1 MPPPTSLIFGGLR
14 VPHVDISRLRNVV
27 LAGHAGSG
35 KTTIAEHLLYKAGVI
50 NRMGRVDDGTAS
62 LDFEPE
68 EQKRNL
74 SLSLAANTFD
84 RDGSHVTLIDTPGY
98 ADFVGEVISG
108 FAAADGA
115 IITIDASGGVEAG
128 TEKAVLLSRSTNT
141 PAIFVI
147 TRCERENA
155 DPTAALDAMRE
166 EFGSKIAPIQIAIG
180 KGEDFSGY
188 VDLVHGKAYL
198 YKDGQRQEVPVP
210 EDMVDEVAM
219 RRDQLLEAAADAD
232 DEVLMKFLE
241 GDAISD
247 QELELC
253 LHKGVKDSVL
263 APVMVT
269 SANRDIGM
277 SAMLDAIIRYLPTPL
292 EEPPVKAHDN
302 RGDEIEVS
310 ADPDGPLMA
319 QVFKTTA
326 DPFVGR
332 LTYFR
337 VWSGSIKSH
346 DHVFNAERGEDE
358 RIAQV
363 FYIKGNEQE
372 PVDEVRAGEIGA
384 VAKLAHTVTGDTLS
398 SKETPLT
405 VPPIEFPEPTLPVA
419 VEPASKADLDK
430 LSGALS
436 RLQEED
442 PTIKVERNL
451 ETGEQLMWGQGE
463 NQIQVAGERLT
474 RKFGT
479 TIVTSAPRVPYRET
493 IRSKARVEGRHKKQT
508 GGRGQF
514 GHVWLEVSP
523 NPGAGVEFATKVVGG
538 VVPKQFYAGVEKGVR
553 AVAEKGPTAGYPVID
568 FKALLY
574 DGSYHNVDSDE
585 LSFRLAAMSATR
597 KGIAESNPILLEP
610 IMEVEVRVPEAY
622 MGDVNRDLNTRRG
635 RLLGMDG
642 ADGQQILSAH
652 VPQAELFTYAT
663 ELRSITGGRGT
674 FSAKLAQYEEGPA
687 HVAQK
692 VIDEHKA
699 EDEEG

>member
-1 MPPPTSLIFGGLR
+1 

-98 ADFVGEVISG
+98 ADFVGEVIEG

-115 IITIDASGGVEAG
+115 LITIDASGGVEAG
-128 TEKAVLLSRSTNT
+128 TEKATRLSRSTHT

-155 DPTAALDAMRE
+155 DPTAALDALRE
-166 EFGSKIAPIQIAIG
+166 EFGSKIAPLQIAIG
-180 KGEDFSGY
+180 KGEDFGGY
-188 VDLVHGKAYL
+188 VDLVHRKAWLYTDGKRKEAAI
-198 YKDGQRQEVPVP
+198 P
-210 EDMVDEVAM
+210 EDMADEVVL
-219 RRDQLLEAAADAD
+219 RREQLLEAAADAD
-232 DEVLMKFLE
+232 DDVLMKFLE
-241 GDAISD
+241 GEEVSD
-247 QELELC
+247 EELELC
-253 LHKGVKDSVL
+253 LHKGVKDSVV

-269 SANRDIGM
+269 SANNDVGIT
-277 SAMLDAIIRYLPTPL
+277 AMLDAIIRYLPTPL
-292 EEPPVKAHDN
+292 EEPPVKAVDN

-310 ADPDGPLMA
+310 ADTDGPLLA

-346 DHVFNAERGEDE
+346 DHVWNAERGEDE
-358 RIAQV
+358 RVAQV
-363 FYIKGNEQE
+363 FYIKGSEQE

-398 SKETPLT
+398 SKDTPLT
-405 VPPIEFPEPTLPVA
+405 MAPIEFPEPTLPVA

-430 LSGALS
+430 LSGALA

-442 PTIKVERNL
+442 PTVKIERNL

-479 TIVTSAPRVPYRET
+479 SIVTSPPTVPYRET
-493 IRSKARVEGRHKKQT
+493 IRSTSKVEGRHKKQT

-514 GHVWLEVSP
+514 GHVWLEISP
-523 NPGAGVEFATKVVGG
+523 NPGGGVVFETKVVGG
-538 VVPKQFYAGVEKGVR
+538 AVPKGFFPGVEKGVR
-553 AVAEKGPTAGYPVID
+553 SVAEKGPTAGYPVID
-568 FKALLY
+568 FKAKLY
-574 DGSYHNVDSDE
+574 DGSFHTVDSDE
-585 LSFRLAAMSATR
+585 LSFRLAGATATR

-610 IMEVEVRVPEAY
+610 IMEIEVRVPEQY
-622 MGDVNRDLNTRRG
+622 MGEVNRDLNTRRG
-635 RLLGMDG
+635 RLLGMDA

-652 VPQAELFTYAT
+652 APQAELFTYAT

-674 FSAKLAQYEEGPA
+674 FSAKLAQYEEVPS

-699 EDEEG
+699 GEEEGS

>member
-1 MPPPTSLIFGGLR
+1 

-35 KTTIAEHLLYKAGVI
+35 KTTIAEHLLHKAGVI
-50 NRMGRVDDGTAS
+50 NRMGSVNDGTAS

-68 EQKRNL
+68 EQKRQI

-115 IITIDASGGVEAG
+115 LITVDASGGVEAG
-128 TEKAVLLSRSTNT
+128 TETAVRLSRSTHT
-141 PAIFVI
+141 PAIFVL

-155 DPTAALDAMRE
+155 DPTATLDALRT

-180 KGEDFSGY
+180 KGESFSGY
-188 VDLVHGKAYL
+188 VDLVHGKAYE
-198 YKDGQRQEVPVP
+198 YTDGQRKEVPVP
-210 EDMVDEVAM
+210 EDMVDEVVT
-219 RRDQLLEAAADAD
+219 RREQLLEAAADAD
-232 DEVLMKFLE
+232 DDVLMKFLE
-241 GDAISD
+241 GEEVSD
-247 QELELC
+247 EELELC

-269 SANRDIGM
+269 SANQDVGM

-292 EEPPVKAHDN
+292 EEPPVKATDN
-302 RGDEIEVS
+302 RGDEVEV
-310 ADPDGPLMA
+310 APDPDGPLLA

-337 VWSGSIKSH
+337 VWSGSVKAH
-346 DHVFNAERGEDE
+346 DTVWNAEKGEEE
-358 RIAQV
+358 RIQQV
-363 FYIKGNEQE
+363 FYIKGSEQE

-398 SKETPLT
+398 RKETPLT
-405 VPPIEFPEPTLPVA
+405 MAPIEYPEPTLPVA

-430 LSGALS
+430 LSTSLA

-442 PTIKVERNL
+442 PTLRVERSA
-451 ETGEQLMWGQGE
+451 ETGEQLMWAQGE

-474 RKFGT
+474 RKFST
-479 TIVTSAPRVPYRET
+479 SIVTSPPRVPYRET
-493 IRSKARVEGRHKKQT
+493 IRGTAKVEGRHKKQT

-514 GHVWLEVSP
+514 GHVWLEISP
-523 NPGAGVEFATKVVGG
+523 NPGGGVEFETKVVGG
-538 VVPKQFYAGVEKGVR
+538 VVPKQFFPGVEKGVR

-568 FKALLY
+568 FKAVLY
-574 DGSYHNVDSDE
+574 DGSFHTVDSDE
-585 LSFRLAAMSATR
+585 LSFRLAGSMATR
-597 KGIAESNPILLEP
+597 KGIAEARPILLEP

-622 MGDVNRDLNTRRG
+622 MGEVNRDLNTRRG
-635 RLLGMDG
+635 RLLGMD
-642 ADGQQILSAH
+642 AQEGQQILSAH

-674 FSAKLAQYEEGPA
+674 FTAKLAQYEEVPA

-699 EDEEG
+699 EEEEG

>member
-1 MPPPTSLIFGGLR
+1 M
-14 VPHVDISRLRNVV
+14 PHVDISRLRNVV
-27 LAGHAGSG
+27 LAGHTGSG
-35 KTTIAEHLLYKAGVI
+35 KTTIAEHLLHKAGVI

-68 EQKRNL
+68 EQKRHL

-84 RDGSHVTLIDTPGY
+84 REGSHVTLIDTPGY

-115 IITIDASGGVEAG
+115 LITMDASGGVEAG
-128 TEKAVLLSRSTNT
+128 TDMAIRLSRSTHT

-155 DPTAALDAMRE
+155 DPMVAVDALRA
-166 EFGSKIAPIQIAIG
+166 EFGSKIAPLQLAIG
-180 KGEDFSGY
+180 KADAFQGY
-188 VDLVHGKAYL
+188 VDLVHRKAWL
-198 YKDGQRQEVPVP
+198 YQDGHRHEAPIP
-210 EDMVDEVAM
+210 DELADEVAT
-219 RRDQLLEAAADAD
+219 RREQLLEAAADAD

-241 GDAISD
+241 GEEVSD
-247 QELELC
+247 EELELC
-253 LHKGVKDSVL
+253 LHKGVRDSVL
-263 APVMVT
+263 APVMLT
-269 SANRDIGM
+269 SANRDIGI
-277 SAMLDAIIRYLPTPL
+277 SAMLDAIIRYLPTPT
-292 EEPPVKAHDN
+292 EEPPVKATDN
-302 RGDEIEVS
+302 RGEEVEV
-310 ADPDGPLMA
+310 APDAAGPLLA

-346 DHVFNAERGEDE
+346 DQVWNATRGEEE

-363 FYIKGNEQE
+363 FYIKGKEQE
-372 PVDEVRAGEIGA
+372 PVDEIRAGEIGA
-384 VAKLAHTVTGDTLS
+384 VAKLVHTVTGDTLS
-398 SKETPLT
+398 AKETPLT
-405 VPPIEFPEPTLPVA
+405 MAPIEFPEPTLPVA

-430 LSGALS
+430 LSGALT

-442 PTIKVERNL
+442 RTLKVERNT

-463 NQIQVAGERLT
+463 NQLQVAGERLT

-479 TIVTSAPRVPYRET
+479 SIVTRAPRVPYRET
-493 IRSKARVEGRHKKQT
+493 IRGSAKVEGRHKKQT

-523 NPGAGVEFATKVVGG
+523 NPGGGVDFETKVVGG
-538 VVPKQFYAGVEKGVR
+538 VVPKQFFPGVEKGVR
-553 AVAEKGPTAGYPVID
+553 AVAEKGPMAGYPVVD
-568 FKALLY
+568 FKAVLY
-574 DGSYHNVDSDE
+574 DGSFHTVDSDE
-585 LSFRLAAMSATR
+585 LSFRLAASLATR
-597 KGIAESNPILLEP
+597 KGIAESDPVLLEP

-622 MGDVNRDLNTRRG
+622 MGEVNRDLNTRRG
-635 RLLGMDG
+635 RLLGMD
-642 ADGQQILSAH
+642 ADGSQQMLRAL

-674 FSAKLAQYEEGPA
+674 FSARLSTYEEVPS
-687 HVAQK
+687 HIAQK
-692 VIDEHKA
+692 IIEAHKA
-699 EDEEG
+699 EESEG

>member
-1 MPPPTSLIFGGLR
+1 M
-14 VPHVDISRLRNVV
+14 PHVEISRLRNVV

-35 KTTIAEHLLYKAGVI
+35 KTTIAEHLLHKAGVI
-50 NRMGRVDDGTAS
+50 NRMGSVNDGTAS

-68 EQKRNL
+68 EQKRQL

-115 IITIDASGGVEAG
+115 LITIDASGGVEAG
-128 TEKAVLLSRSTNT
+128 TETAVRLSRSTNT

-155 DPTAALDAMRE
+155 DPTVALDALRA
-166 EFGSKIAPIQIAIG
+166 EFGSKVAPIQIAIG
-180 KGEDFSGY
+180 KGESFSGY
-188 VDLVHGKAYL
+188 VDLVHGKAYR
-198 YKDGQRQEVPVP
+198 YDGGVRQEVPVP
-210 EDMVDEVAM
+210 EDMVDEVAT
-219 RRDQLLEAAADAD
+219 RREQLLEAAADAD
-232 DEVLMKFLE
+232 DDVLMKYLE
-241 GDAISD
+241 GETVSD
-247 QELELC
+247 EELELC

-269 SANRDIGM
+269 SANQDVGM

-292 EEPPVKAHDN
+292 EEPPVKATDN
-302 RGDEIEVS
+302 RGDEVEV
-310 ADPDGPLMA
+310 APDLDGPLMA

-346 DHVFNAERGEDE
+346 DAVWNAEKGEDE

-363 FYIKGNEQE
+363 FYIKGAEQE
-372 PVDEVRAGEIGA
+372 PVDEIRAGEIGA

-398 SKETPLT
+398 RKEAPLT
-405 VPPIEFPEPTLPVA
+405 MAPIVYPEPTLPVA

-430 LSGALS
+430 LSGSLAK
-436 RLQEED
+436 LQEED
-442 PTIKVERNL
+442 GTLKVERSL
-451 ETGEQLMWGQGE
+451 ETGEQLLWAQGE

-479 TIVTSAPRVPYRET
+479 SIVTSAPRVPYRET
-493 IRSKARVEGRHKKQT
+493 IRGTAKVEGRHKKQT

-514 GHVWLEVSP
+514 GHVWLEISP
-523 NPGAGVEFATKVVGG
+523 NPGGGVEFETKVVGG
-538 VVPKQFYAGVEKGVR
+538 VVPKQFFPGVEKGVR

-568 FKALLY
+568 FKAKLY
-574 DGSYHNVDSDE
+574 DGSFHNVDSDE
-585 LSFRLAAMSATR
+585 LSFRLAGAAATR
-597 KGIAESNPILLEP
+597 KGIAEANPILLEP
-610 IMEVEVRVPEAY
+610 VMEVEVRVPEQY

-635 RLLGMDG
+635 RLLGMDA

-674 FSAKLAQYEEGPA
+674 FSAKLAQYEEVPS

-692 VIDEHKA
+692 VIDEHA
-699 EDEEG
+699 AEEDEG

>member
-1 MPPPTSLIFGGLR
+1 

-35 KTTIAEHLLYKAGVI
+35 KTTIAEHLLHRAGVI

-84 RDGSHVTLIDTPGY
+84 RDGNHVTLIDTPGY

-115 IITIDASGGVEAG
+115 LITVDASAGVEAG
-128 TEKAVLLSRSTNT
+128 TETAVRLSRASHT

-155 DPTAALDAMRE
+155 DPTAALDGLRA
-166 EFGSKIAPIQIAIG
+166 EFGTKIAPLQLAIG
-180 KGEDFSGY
+180 KADSFSGY
-188 VDLVHGKAYL
+188 VDLVHRKAYR
-198 YKDGQRQEVPVP
+198 YEDGQRTEIGIP
-210 EDMVDEVAM
+210 DDLADEVSL

-241 GDAISD
+241 GQEVSD
-247 QELELC
+247 EELESC

-277 SAMLDAIIRYLPTPL
+277 TAMLDAIYRYLPTPL
-292 EEPPVKAHDN
+292 EEPPVVAVDN
-302 RGDEIEVS
+302 RGDEVEVG
-310 ADPDGPLMA
+310 ADPDGPLLA

-337 VWSGSIKSH
+337 VWSGRIKAH
-346 DHVFNAERGEDE
+346 DTVWNAERGEEE

-363 FYIKGNEQE
+363 FYIKANEQE
-372 PVDEVRAGEIGA
+372 AVDEIRAGEIGA

-398 SKETPLT
+398 DRETPLT
-405 VPPIEFPEPTLPVA
+405 MPRLVYPEPTLPVA

-430 LSGALS
+430 LSGALT

-442 PTIKVERNL
+442 PTIRVERSQ
-451 ETGEQLMWGQGE
+451 ETGEQLMWAQGE
-463 NQIQVAGERLT
+463 NQIQVAGERLA

-479 TIVTSAPRVPYRET
+479 SIVTSPPRVPYRET
-493 IRSKARVEGRHKKQT
+493 IRGSAQVEGRHKKQT

-514 GHVWLEVSP
+514 GHVWLEISA
-523 NPGAGVEFATKVVGG
+523 NPGGGVEFDTRVVGG
-538 VVPKQFYAGVEKGVR
+538 VVPRQFFPGVEKGVR
-553 AVAEKGPTAGYPVID
+553 AVAEKGPLAGYPVID
-568 FKALLY
+568 FKAVLY
-574 DGSYHNVDSDE
+574 DGSFHTVDSDE
-585 LSFRLAAMSATR
+585 LSFRLAAQLATR

-610 IMEVEVRVPEAY
+610 IMDVEVRVPEAY
-622 MGDVNRDLNTRRG
+622 MGEVNRDLNTRRG
-635 RLLGMDG
+635 RLLGMDS
-642 ADGQQILSAH
+642 ADGIQILSAQ

-674 FSAKLAQYEEGPA
+674 FTAKLAQYEEVPS

-692 VIDEHKA
+692 IIAGHQAE
-699 EDEEG
+699 EDEG

>member
-1 MPPPTSLIFGGLR
+1 VEEVPR

-27 LAGHAGSG
+27 IAGHTGSG
-35 KTTIAEHLLYKAGVI
+35 KTTIAEHLLHKAGVI

-68 EQKRNL
+68 EQKRHL
-74 SLSLAANTFD
+74 SLSLAVNTFD

-108 FAAADGA
+108 FSAADGA
-115 IITIDASGGVEAG
+115 LITMDASGGVEAG
-128 TEKAVLLSRSTNT
+128 TETAIRLGRATHT

-155 DPTAALDAMRE
+155 DPMAAVDALRSQ
-166 EFGSKIAPIQIAIG
+166 FGTKIAPLQVAIG
-180 KGEDFSGY
+180 KADAFRGY
-188 VDLVHGKAYL
+188 VDLVHRTAWVYENGK
-198 YKDGQRQEVPVP
+198 RQQADIPAELA
-210 EDMVDEVAM
+210 DEVQR

-241 GDAISD
+241 GEEITDE
-247 QELELC
+247 ELARC

-269 SANRDIGM
+269 SANRDIGIT
-277 SAMLDAIIRYLPTPL
+277 AMLDAIIQYLPTPL
-292 EEPPVKAHDN
+292 EEEAVQATDARGEPV
-302 RGDEIEVS
+302 EVP
-310 ADPDGPLMA
+310 ADASGPLVA

-346 DHVFNAERGEDE
+346 DQVWNAAKGEEE

-363 FYIKGNEQE
+363 FYIKGKDQE
-372 PVDEVRAGEIGA
+372 PVDEIRAGEIGA
-384 VAKLAHTVTGDTLS
+384 VAKLVHTITGDTLS
-398 SKETPLT
+398 SRERPLT
-405 VPPIEFPEPTLPVA
+405 MAPIAFPAPTLPVA

-430 LSGALS
+430 LSGALA

-442 PTIKVERNL
+442 PTLRLERNT
-451 ETGEQLMWGQGE
+451 ETGEQLLWGQGE

-479 TIVTSAPRVPYRET
+479 SILTHPPRVPYRET
-493 IRSKARVEGRHKKQT
+493 IRGTARVEGRHKKQT

-514 GHVWLEVSP
+514 GHVWLEISP
-523 NPGAGVEFATKVVGG
+523 NPGGGVEFDTKVVGG
-538 VVPKQFYAGVEKGVR
+538 VVPKQFFPGVEKGVR
-553 AVAEKGPTAGYPVID
+553 AVAEKGPTAGYPVVD
-568 FKALLY
+568 FKAVLY
-574 DGSYHNVDSDE
+574 DGSFHTVDSDE
-585 LSFRLAAMSATR
+585 LSFRLAASMATR
-597 KGIAESNPILLEP
+597 KGIAESNPVLLEP
-610 IMEVEVRVPEAY
+610 IMDVEVRVPEVY
-622 MGDVNRDLNTRRG
+622 MGEVNRDLNTRRG
-635 RLLGMDG
+635 RVMGMDS
-642 ADGQQILSAH
+642 DGDVQVLRAQ

-674 FSAKLAQYEEGPA
+674 FSATLAQYEEVPA
-687 HVAQK
+687 HAAQK
-692 VIDEHKA
+692 VIEAHKA
-699 EDEEG
+699 EAKSEAD

>member
-1 MPPPTSLIFGGLR
+1 

-27 LAGHAGSG
+27 LAGHTGSG
-35 KTTIAEHLLYKAGVI
+35 KTTIAEHLLHKAGVI

-68 EQKRNL
+68 EQKRKL

-108 FAAADGA
+108 FAAADGSL
-115 IITIDASGGVEAG
+115 ITMDASGGVEAG
-128 TEKAVLLSRSTNT
+128 TESAIRLGRATHT

-155 DPTAALDAMRE
+155 DPMAAVDALRAA
-166 EFGSKIAPIQIAIG
+166 FGTKIAPLQVAIG
-180 KGEDFSGY
+180 KADGFRGY
-188 VDLVHGKAYL
+188 VDLVHRKAWVYTDGKRAA
-198 YKDGQRQEVPVP
+198 VPIP
-210 EDMVDEVAM
+210 DELAAEVAL

-232 DEVLMKFLE
+232 DEVLMKFLDGE
-241 GDAISD
+241 EISD
-247 QELELC
+247 EELELC
-253 LHKGVKDSVL
+253 LHKGVKDSIL
-263 APVMVT
+263 APVMLT
-269 SANRDIGM
+269 SAHRDIGI
-277 SAMLDAIIRYLPTPL
+277 SAMLDAIIRYLPTPT
-292 EEPPVKAHDN
+292 EEPPVEATDN
-302 RGDEIEVS
+302 RGEVVEVP
-310 ADPDGPLMA
+310 PDAAGPLLA

-337 VWSGSIKSH
+337 VWSGTIKAH
-346 DHVFNAERGEDE
+346 DQVWNATRGEEE

-363 FYIKGNEQE
+363 FYIKGKEQE
-372 PVDEVRAGEIGA
+372 PVDEIRAGEIGA
-384 VAKLAHTVTGDTLS
+384 VAKLVHTVTGDTLS
-398 SKETPLT
+398 SKDRPLT
-405 VPPIEFPEPTLPVA
+405 MAAIQFPEPTLPVA

-430 LSGALS
+430 LSTALT

-442 PTIKVERNL
+442 RTLRVDRNT

-479 TIVTSAPRVPYRET
+479 SILTHAPRVPYRET
-493 IRSKARVEGRHKKQT
+493 IRGTTRVEGRHKKQT

-514 GHVWLEVSP
+514 GHVWLEISP
-523 NPGAGVEFATKVVGG
+523 NPGGGVEFETKVVGG
-538 VVPKQFYAGVEKGVR
+538 VVPRQFFPGVEKGVR
-553 AVAEKGPTAGYPVID
+553 AVAEKGPTAGYPVVD
-568 FKALLY
+568 FKAVLY
-574 DGSYHNVDSDE
+574 DGSFHTVDSDE
-585 LSFRLAAMSATR
+585 LSFRLAGAMATR
-597 KGIAESNPILLEP
+597 KGIRESDPVLLEP
-610 IMEVEVRVPEAY
+610 IMEVAVRVPEAY
-622 MGDVNRDLNTRRG
+622 MGEVNRDLNTRRG
-635 RLLGMDG
+635 RMLGMDSEG
-642 ADGQQILSAH
+642 NEQILRAL

-674 FSAKLAQYEEGPA
+674 FSAKLSSYEEVPA

-692 VIDEHKA
+692 VIEAHKA
-699 EDEEG
+699 EADEDA

>member
-1 MPPPTSLIFGGLR
+1 

-27 LAGHAGSG
+27 LAGHTGSG
-35 KTTIAEHLLYKAGVI
+35 KTTIAEHLLHKAGVI

-68 EQKRNL
+68 EQKRKL

-108 FAAADGA
+108 FAAADGSL
-115 IITIDASGGVEAG
+115 ITMDASGGVEAG
-128 TEKAVLLSRSTNT
+128 TESAIRLGRATHT

-155 DPTAALDAMRE
+155 DPMAAVDALRVA
-166 EFGSKIAPIQIAIG
+166 FGTKIAPLQVAIG
-180 KGEDFSGY
+180 KADGFRGY
-188 VDLVHGKAYL
+188 VDLVHRKAWVYTDGKRA
-198 YKDGQRQEVPVP
+198 EVPIP
-210 EDMVDEVAM
+210 DELAAEVAL

-232 DEVLMKFLE
+232 DEVLMKFLDGE
-241 GDAISD
+241 EISD
-247 QELELC
+247 EELELC
-253 LHKGVKDSVL
+253 LHKGVKDSIL
-263 APVMVT
+263 APVMLT
-269 SANRDIGM
+269 SAHRDIGI
-277 SAMLDAIIRYLPTPL
+277 SAMLDAIIRYLPTPT
-292 EEPPVKAHDN
+292 EEPPVEATDN
-302 RGDEIEVS
+302 RGEVVEVP
-310 ADPDGPLMA
+310 PDAAGPLLA

-337 VWSGSIKSH
+337 VWSGTIKAH
-346 DHVFNAERGEDE
+346 DQVWNATRGEEE

-363 FYIKGNEQE
+363 FYIKGKEQE
-372 PVDEVRAGEIGA
+372 PVDEIRAGEIGA
-384 VAKLAHTVTGDTLS
+384 VAKLVHTVTGDTLS
-398 SKETPLT
+398 SKDRPLT
-405 VPPIEFPEPTLPVA
+405 MAAIQFPEPTLPVA

-430 LSGALS
+430 LSTALT

-442 PTIKVERNL
+442 RTLRVDRNT

-479 TIVTSAPRVPYRET
+479 SILTHAPRVPYRET
-493 IRSKARVEGRHKKQT
+493 IRGTTRVEGRHKKQT

-514 GHVWLEVSP
+514 GHVWLEISP
-523 NPGAGVEFATKVVGG
+523 NPGGGVEFETKVVGG
-538 VVPKQFYAGVEKGVR
+538 VVPRQFFPGVEKGVR
-553 AVAEKGPTAGYPVID
+553 AVAEKGPTAGYPVVD
-568 FKALLY
+568 FKAVLY
-574 DGSYHNVDSDE
+574 DGSFHTVDSDE
-585 LSFRLAAMSATR
+585 LSFRLAGAMATR
-597 KGIAESNPILLEP
+597 KGIRESDPVLLEP
-610 IMEVEVRVPEAY
+610 IMEVAVRVPEAY
-622 MGDVNRDLNTRRG
+622 MGEVNRDLNTRRG
-635 RLLGMDG
+635 RMLGMDSEG
-642 ADGQQILSAH
+642 NEQILRAL

-674 FSAKLAQYEEGPA
+674 FSAKLSSYEEVPA

-692 VIDEHKA
+692 VIEAHKA
-699 EDEEG
+699 EADEDA

>member
-1 MPPPTSLIFGGLR
+1 M
-14 VPHVDISRLRNVV
+14 PHVDISKLRNVV

-35 KTTIAEHLLYKAGVI
+35 KTTIAEHLLHKAGVI
-50 NRMGRVDDGTAS
+50 SRMGSVNDGTAS

-68 EQKRNL
+68 EQKRQI

-84 RDGSHVTLIDTPGY
+84 REGSHVTLIDTPGY

-115 IITIDASGGVEAG
+115 LITVDASGGVEAG
-128 TEKAVLLSRSTNT
+128 TETAVRLSRSSHT

-155 DPTAALDAMRE
+155 DPTAALDALRT
-166 EFGSKIAPIQIAIG
+166 EFGSKIAPLQIAIG
-180 KGEDFSGY
+180 KGETFSGY
-188 VDLVHGKAYL
+188 VDLVHGKAYQ
-198 YKDGQRQEVPVP
+198 YTDGQRTEVPVP
-210 EDMVDEVAM
+210 EDMADEVAT
-219 RRDQLLEAAADAD
+219 RREQLLEAAADAD
-232 DEVLMKFLE
+232 DDVLMKFLE
-241 GDAISD
+241 GEEVSD
-247 QELELC
+247 EELELC

-269 SANRDIGM
+269 SANQDVGM

-292 EEPPVKAHDN
+292 EEPPVKATDN
-302 RGDEIEVS
+302 RGDEVEI
-310 ADPDGPLMA
+310 APDLDGPLMA

-337 VWSGSIKSH
+337 VWSGSIKAH
-346 DHVFNAERGEDE
+346 DTVWNAEKGEEE
-358 RIAQV
+358 RIQQV
-363 FYIKGNEQE
+363 FYIKGQEQE
-372 PVDEVRAGEIGA
+372 QVDEVRAGEIGA

-398 SKETPLT
+398 RKETPLT
-405 VPPIEFPEPTLPVA
+405 MAPIEYPEPTLPVA

-430 LSGALS
+430 LSTSLT

-442 PTIKVERNL
+442 PTLKVERSA
-451 ETGEQLMWGQGE
+451 ETGEQLMWAQGE

-474 RKFGT
+474 RKFST
-479 TIVTSAPRVPYRET
+479 TIVTSPPTVPYRET
-493 IRSKARVEGRHKKQT
+493 IRGTAKVEGRHKKQT

-514 GHVWLEVSP
+514 GHVWLEISP
-523 NPGAGVEFATKVVGG
+523 NPGGGVEFETKVVGG
-538 VVPKQFYAGVEKGVR
+538 VVPKQFFPGVEKGVR

-568 FKALLY
+568 FKAVLY
-574 DGSYHNVDSDE
+574 DGSFHTVDSDE
-585 LSFRLAAMSATR
+585 LSFRLAGATATR
-597 KGIAESNPILLEP
+597 KGIAEANPILLEP

-622 MGDVNRDLNTRRG
+622 MGEVNRDLNTRRG
-635 RLLGMDG
+635 RLLGMDA

-674 FSAKLAQYEEGPA
+674 FSAKLAQYEEVPA

-699 EDEEG
+699 EEEEA

>member
-1 MPPPTSLIFGGLR
+1 M
-14 VPHVDISRLRNVV
+14 PHVDISRLRNVV

-35 KTTIAEHLLYKAGVI
+35 KTTIAEHLLFKAGVI
-50 NRMGRVDDGTAS
+50 NRMGSVIEGTAS

-68 EQKRNL
+68 EQKRQL

-84 RDGSHVTLIDTPGY
+84 RDGSHVTLVDTPGY
-98 ADFVGEVISG
+98 ADFVGEVISA
-108 FAAADGA
+108 FAAADGTL
-115 IITIDASGGVEAG
+115 ITIDASGGVEAG
-128 TEKAVLLSRSTNT
+128 TEKAVRLSRSTHT

-155 DPTAALDAMRE
+155 DPTAALDALRE
-166 EFGSKIAPIQIAIG
+166 EFGSKIAPLQIAIG
-180 KGEDFSGY
+180 KGEDFAGY
-188 VDLVHGKAYL
+188 VDLVHRKAWI
-198 YKDGQRQEVPVP
+198 YKDGVREEVPIP
-210 EDMVDEVAM
+210 DDMVDEVAL

-241 GDAISD
+241 GEEISD
-247 QELELC
+247 EELEGC

-269 SANRDIGM
+269 SASRDIGIT
-277 SAMLDAIIRYLPTPL
+277 AMLDAIIRYLPTPL
-292 EEPPVKAHDN
+292 EEPPVKALDN
-302 RGDEIEVS
+302 RGDEIEIS

-346 DHVFNAERGEDE
+346 DHVWNAERGEDE

-372 PVDEVRAGEIGA
+372 PADEIRAGEIGA

-398 SKETPLT
+398 TKETPLT
-405 VPPIEFPEPTLPVA
+405 MAPIEFPEPTLPVA

-430 LSGALS
+430 LSGALT

-451 ETGEQLMWGQGE
+451 ETGEQLLWGQGE

-479 TIVTSAPRVPYRET
+479 SIVTSAPRVPYRET
-493 IRSKARVEGRHKKQT
+493 IRSTSRVEGRHKKQT

-514 GHVWLEVSP
+514 GHVWLEISP
-523 NPGAGVEFATKVVGG
+523 NPGGGVVFETKVVGG
-538 VVPKQFYAGVEKGVR
+538 VVPKQFFPGVEKGVR

-574 DGSYHNVDSDE
+574 DGSFHNVDSDE
-585 LSFRLAAMSATR
+585 LSFRLAGSMATR
-597 KGIAESNPILLEP
+597 RGIAESNPILLEP

-635 RLLGMDG
+635 RLLGMDS

-674 FSAKLAQYEEGPA
+674 FSAKLAQYEQVPA

-692 VIDEHKA
+692 VIDAHQA
-699 EDEEG
+699 EEEEGN